1 MSANVSH
8 TQEVRQESTLGGDA
22 GRQGRKKERRQG
34 EWAPQ
39 GAWQVVC
46 LLGNF
51 PPEVK

>member
-1 MSANVSH
+1 MSANVSL
-8 TQEVRQESTLGGDA
+8 TQEVRQESTLRGDA
-22 GRQGRKKERRQG
+22 SSQGRKKEWRQG

-39 GAWQVVC
+39 GAWQVVS